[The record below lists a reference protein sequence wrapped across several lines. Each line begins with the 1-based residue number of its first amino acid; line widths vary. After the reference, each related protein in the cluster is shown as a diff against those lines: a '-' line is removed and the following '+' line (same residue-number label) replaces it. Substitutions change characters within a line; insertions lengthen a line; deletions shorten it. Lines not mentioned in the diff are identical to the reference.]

1 MGMSA
6 SQANLLTLTSRL
18 HDIEYKAQNIESQKI
33 ALATQKDELYQTYCD
48 ALDAKKIQVAFRN
61 ENATSRY
68 VDATF
73 ASVCS
78 YNENRI
84 KQYTLRDT
92 QTGKVIVDSEVYDM
106 YTNQG
111 YDNDKYSFAWAMM
124 GLGDNSS
131 WDGGDKDASSVGIQT
146 FQAGDSGDMEDLWM
160 SEVEQA
166 VFDKHNSAN
175 DLDSQVKSAYD
186 SLTEVNT
193 KNDATITEKRE
204 ALNNFRD
211 KFYSK
216 YSTEIYNYMRLNKGD
231 DQEHNGNPEN
241 GIFDEEYPENLD
253 TQQFNYYLNLFEQ
266 IQASGGCQAIDAQ
279 YTSGD
284 EGAEW
289 FNNMVTSGRVVV
301 DVYNSNKK
309 EWQETSVAT
318 STNENYLQEVSD
330 EKDLKKAEATYQYEL
345 DKVNKKDTK
354 YDTELSKLETERTS
368 ITTEM
373 DAIKTVRNDNIE
385 RTFGIF
391 S

>member
-61 ENATSRY
+61 ENATSSY

-301 DVYNSNKK
+301 DVYNNNKK

-330 EKDLKKAEATYQYEL
+330 EKDLKKAEATYEYEL